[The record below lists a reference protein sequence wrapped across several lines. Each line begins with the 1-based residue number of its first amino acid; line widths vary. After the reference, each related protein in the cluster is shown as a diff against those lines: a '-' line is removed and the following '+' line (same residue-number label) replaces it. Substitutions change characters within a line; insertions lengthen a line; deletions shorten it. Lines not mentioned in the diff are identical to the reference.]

1 MHTLIYHY
9 GALGD
14 FITTLPACAKC
25 RQLFPGRVTLLGK
38 SSHGNLARHSGY
50 VDTVLE
56 ADSSR
61 YRFLFLEN
69 QPTTSA
75 GSFWEQFDTALLFAA
90 ADAPIT
96 LSAHRFFRGSLFHQT
111 PLPPPGHH
119 AVDYHLTFF
128 SDSSA
133 LMEPP
138 YPVLVA
144 ATPPLGSFFGSNTSA
159 PYMVIHP
166 GSGSVQK
173 NWHFYHFVEVATL
186 LRRNGYRIIWL
197 SGPAEKD
204 CLYPVTDEH
213 HHDLPLKE
221 CVRLLAN
228 ATAYLGNDSGI
239 THLAAAAGTDV
250 VALFGPSDPSVWAPR
265 GSGTIR
271 IMHHPPS
278 HNCFPC
284 HLQSPETAGCS
295 RECITGITPT
305 EVADMLL
312 SLRRS

>member
-14 FITTLPACAKC
+14 FITTLPAFAKC
-25 RQLFPGRVTLLGK
+25 RQLFPGSVTLLGK
-38 SSHGNLARHSGY
+38 SAHGNLALNSGY

-69 QPTTSA
+69 RPTLPA
-75 GSFWEQFDTALLFAA
+75 ESFWKQFDTVLLFADT
-90 ADAPIT
+90 DAPIT
-96 LSAHRFFRGSLFHQT
+96 LSAHRFFRGTLFHQK
-111 PLPPPGHH
+111 PLPPSGQH
-119 AVDYHLTFF
+119 AVDYHLELF
-128 SDSSA
+128 SDSTAITS
-133 LMEPP
+133 PP
-138 YPVLVA
+138 FPVLFTT
-144 ATPPLGSFFGSNTSA
+144 TPQRSSSKKINPA

-166 GSGSVQK
+166 GSGSVRK
-173 NWHFYHFVEVATL
+173 NWIFDHFLEVAAMM
-186 LRRNGYRIIWL
+186 RQDGYRIVWL
-197 SGPAEKD
+197 SGPAEKES
-204 CLYPVTDEH
+204 LYPATDGH

-221 CVRLLAN
+221 CVRLLTN

-250 VALFGPSDPSVWAPR
+250 VALFGPSDPSVWVPR

-271 IMHHPPS
+271 VIHHPPS
-278 HNCFPC
+278 RDCFPC
-284 HLQSPETAGCS
+284 HLQSPETADCN

-305 EVADMLL
+305 EVVDMLQ